1 MRTRLKVVALLALA
15 VVPLGLAVPSA
26 SAGGGPEPA
35 WEPRP
40 TGTTGQFRGLA
51 AVDHRTAWLAGSGGT
66 VLRTSDSGR
75 TWRNVSPPDA
85 SALEFRDVEAFDSR
99 HAVVLAIGTGEDSR
113 VLLTSDGGAT
123 WRATF
128 VNDEPAAFYDCVTFL
143 DRKHGLALS
152 DPVEG
157 KFRILA
163 THDGGASWRVQPG
176 DGMPAALEGEFAF
189 AASGTCLVSG
199 PGHTAWFATGGG
211 ASARV
216 FRTSDGGRHWQA
228 TATPVASGPSAG
240 IYSLAFRDSRHGLAV
255 GGDYTTPT
263 EAVDAAATTS
273 DGGRTWQLVPA
284 GKAPGGYRSGSTWLA
299 HSPVGLAVGPS
310 GSDVTYDG
318 GRSWKPFDTG
328 AYDSV
333 DCAGAACWASGPQG
347 RAAVLTWR

>member
-1 MRTRLKVVALLALA
+1 MRMRLAAALLAL
-15 VVPLGLAVPSA
+15 VPLGFAVPHA
-26 SAGGGPEPA
+26 AADGLPTPE

-75 TWRNVSPPDA
+75 TWRDVSPPDA
-85 SALEFRDVEAFDSR
+85 SELEFRDVEAFDGR

-113 VLLTSDGGAT
+113 VLVTSDGGAS
-123 WRATF
+123 WRTTF
-128 VNDEPAAFYDCVTFL
+128 VNDEPTAFYDCVTFF
-143 DRKHGLALS
+143 DRDRGLALS
-152 DPVEG
+152 DPVDG

-163 THDGGASWRVQPG
+163 THDGGESWHVQPG

-199 PGHTAWFATGGG
+199 PGLTAWFATGGG

-216 FRTSDGGRHWQA
+216 FRTSDGGRSWRV

-240 IYSLAFRDSRHGLAV
+240 IYSLAFRDSRHGIAV
-255 GGDYTTPT
+255 GGDFTTPA
-263 EAVDAAATTS
+263 EAVDAAAVTS
-273 DGGRTWQLVPA
+273 DGGRTWKLVDAA
-284 GKAPGGYRSGSTWLA
+284 GAPGGYRSGSAWLA
-299 HSPVGLAVGPS
+299 HSPVGLAVGPN

-318 GRSWKPFDTG
+318 GRTWTGFDTG
-328 AYDSV
+328 PYDSV
-333 DCAGAACWASGPQG
+333 DCAGPNCWASGPQG